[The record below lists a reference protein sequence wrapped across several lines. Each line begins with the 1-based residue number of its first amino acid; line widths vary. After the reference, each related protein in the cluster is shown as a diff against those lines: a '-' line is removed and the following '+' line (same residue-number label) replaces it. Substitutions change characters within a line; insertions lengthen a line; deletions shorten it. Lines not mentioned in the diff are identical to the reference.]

1 MKRRFQYVAL
11 KRNKTNFPLPT
22 ADTAVAP
29 SSPLISTFPCP
40 FLAQAG
46 RVAAGKVYC
55 SSARLGCRSGTAV
68 AASLP
73 CVNSLPPLP
82 LGQGWV
88 RQPTKWSVSHSS
100 VCPIYSQIPSKRGTS
115 LATLSVEPDTVEP
128 CAAATSTHSSGNLF
142 LHEAYSTL
150 AFSRMEKLLSYFYAF
165 TLTCSEDEA
174 GHTCSRKRPAF
185 PSFCFE
191 NHGLEKF
198 SQCGHHIWCIQQNH
212 KTEHQ

>member
-1 MKRRFQYVAL
+1 MRLRRNIHHLKAL
-11 KRNKTNFPLPT
+11 
-22 ADTAVAP
+22 
-29 SSPLISTFPCP
+29 
-40 FLAQAG
+40 
-46 RVAAGKVYC
+46 C
-55 SSARLGCRSGTAV
+55 SIC
-68 AASLP
+68 
-73 CVNSLPPLP
+73 
-82 LGQGWV
+82 
-88 RQPTKWSVSHSS
+88 
-100 VCPIYSQIPSKRGTS
+100 SQIPSKRRTS
-115 LATLSVEPDTVEP
+115 LATLSVELDTVEP
-128 CAAATSTHSSGNLF
+128 CAAATSTDSSGNLF